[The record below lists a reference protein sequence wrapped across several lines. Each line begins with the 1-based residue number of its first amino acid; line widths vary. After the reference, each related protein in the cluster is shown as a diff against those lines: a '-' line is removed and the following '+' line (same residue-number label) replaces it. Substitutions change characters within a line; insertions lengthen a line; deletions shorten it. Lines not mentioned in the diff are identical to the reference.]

1 MNTTIQMWGNSLAVR
16 IPQAVA
22 RQIQV
27 SNGDNVELR
36 VDEDGLRIR
45 PARRHYHLAQLVG
58 KITPANRHTETA
70 WGKSV
75 GKEL

>member
-1 MNTTIQMWGNSLAVR
+1 MYIHCRYVMNTTIQMWGNSLA
-16 IPQAVA
+16 
-22 RQIQV
+22 
-27 SNGDNVELR
+27 
-36 VDEDGLRIR
+36 LRIR
-45 PARRHYHLAQLVG
+45 SARRRYRLAQLVR

>member
-1 MNTTIQMWGNSLAVR
+1 MNTTIQMWGNSLALR

-22 RQIQV
+22 RQLQV
-27 SNGDNVELR
+27 GNGDDVELS
-36 VDEDGLRIR
+36 VEADGLRIR
-45 PARRHYHLAQLVG
+45 PARRRYRLAQLVG
-58 KITPANRHTETA
+58 KITSANRHTETN